1 MCTCQ
6 GMCTYMQC
14 PRDTGEG
21 VGCPWKEFQV
31 LVSLLT
37 WVLATEAGFFRR
49 RASALTSEPPL
60 QPPPSLVYIALLGLC
75 ASASGLLYLAE

>member
-1 MCTCQ
+1 M
-6 GMCTYMQC
+6 
-14 PRDTGEG
+14 
-21 VGCPWKEFQV
+21 